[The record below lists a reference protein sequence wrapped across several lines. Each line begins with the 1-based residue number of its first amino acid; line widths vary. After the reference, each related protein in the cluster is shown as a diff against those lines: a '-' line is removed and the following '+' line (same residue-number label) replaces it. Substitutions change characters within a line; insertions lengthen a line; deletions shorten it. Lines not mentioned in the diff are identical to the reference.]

1 MGRRYVCVC
10 VSVRPSVC
18 FTRLHFSVIGRALLW
33 ANVCVCVCV
42 HCHVWCEWSVLADFP
57 RHSCTRTGLMCN
69 PSRHFKGAGGLDRR
83 GPASGPDGSLWWKE
97 HNPHPGIT
105 YALQRQ
111 TFYSQTFVFN
121 CRKYWGFFCNRPKQT
136 LFLFSF
142 FQHFSPPSVSSLF
155 PYHSHLT
162 SLCFSI
168 PTCFSLIP
176 PPPFFLPSTSSCSP
190 VFCL

>member
-1 MGRRYVCVC
+1 M
-10 VSVRPSVC
+10 
-18 FTRLHFSVIGRALLW
+18 
-33 ANVCVCVCV
+33 CVCVCV

-121 CRKYWGFFCNRPKQT
+121 CRKYWVFFVTDQNRLCFYSLFFNTSLLLLFLVCFLIIPISHHSVSPSQHASPLSPHPPFFC
-136 LFLFSF
+136 
-142 FQHFSPPSVSSLF
+142 
-155 PYHSHLT
+155 
-162 SLCFSI
+162 
-168 PTCFSLIP
+168 P
-176 PPPFFLPSTSSCSP
+176 PPPLALPFFAFKDLQMWH
-190 VFCL
+190 